1 MVEHITIDP
10 EAGFFFGEKKL
21 KQVHINVTG
30 VLTPLEVQADPG
42 VPEPTGELN
51 GCGKDGSGE
60 KAASLIGNEFCFLL
74 NLFGFI

>member
-1 MVEHITIDP
+1 MILKLGSFLEK
-10 EAGFFFGEKKL
+10 KKL
-21 KQVHINVTG
+21 KQVYIIVTG
-30 VLTPLEVQADPG
+30 VLTPLEVQADPR

-51 GCGKDGSGE
+51 GCGKDSSGE